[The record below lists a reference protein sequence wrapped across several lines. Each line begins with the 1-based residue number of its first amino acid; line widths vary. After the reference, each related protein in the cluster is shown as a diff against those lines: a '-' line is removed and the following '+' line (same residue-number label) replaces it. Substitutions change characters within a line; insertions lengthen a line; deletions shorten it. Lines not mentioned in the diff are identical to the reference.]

1 MDFFFS
7 LKSTFKY
14 LQPYLNYMKDD
25 PPTSH
30 HSSPVGQG
38 PFNVMRGGGS
48 SSCLWAGLGSQQQP
62 QTHPTGRNSAEQ
74 GAESGFPTNNIHG
87 GAINDKDFEQLQES
101 RALFLVC
108 AHWEA
113 LLEQQFQVFGA
124 IAQCLWHRDTQESS
138 STKFSWNKR
147 NIFVYSSFYGVIKKI

>member
-48 SSCLWAGLGSQQQP
+48 SSCLWAGLGSQP

-108 AHWEA
+108 AHCRGSAGTAVPGVWSNCTM
-113 LLEQQFQVFGA
+113 LVTQSHPRVQLNQIQLEQKKHFCLQFF
-124 IAQCLWHRDTQESS
+124 LWS
-138 STKFSWNKR
+138 N
-147 NIFVYSSFYGVIKKI
+147 